1 MGFFFQSTLE
11 IVEKACNYIKELK
24 AKLENGIVSYLLQR
38 LWLKDPL
45 ITILIIYH
53 VFVLQVVCKRA
64 ASLLAFSDEELQKVR
79 LELDN
84 MRAERD
90 RLQEILKMA
99 GR

>member
-1 MGFFFQSTLE
+1 MTKGY
-11 IVEKACNYIKELK
+11 INYNFNNLSC
-24 AKLENGIVSYLLQR
+24 LDS
-38 LWLKDPL
+38 
-45 ITILIIYH
+45 
-53 VFVLQVVCKRA
+53 FVLQVVCKCA

-99 GR
+99 GREKKMGQETACDWEKK

>member
-1 MGFFFQSTLE
+1 MTKGY
-11 IVEKACNYIKELK
+11 INYNFNNLSC
-24 AKLENGIVSYLLQR
+24 LNS
-38 LWLKDPL
+38 
-45 ITILIIYH
+45 
-53 VFVLQVVCKRA
+53 FVLQVVCKHA

>member
-1 MGFFFQSTLE
+1 MNKGY
-11 IVEKACNYIKELK
+11 INYNINNLSC
-24 AKLENGIVSYLLQR
+24 LDS
-38 LWLKDPL
+38 
-45 ITILIIYH
+45 
-53 VFVLQVVCKRA
+53 FVLQVVCKRVA
-64 ASLLAFSDEELQKVR
+64 CLLAFSDEELQKVR

>member
-1 MGFFFQSTLE
+1 MNKGY
-11 IVEKACNYIKELK
+11 INYNINNLSC
-24 AKLENGIVSYLLQR
+24 LDS
-38 LWLKDPL
+38 
-45 ITILIIYH
+45 
-53 VFVLQVVCKRA
+53 FVLQVVCKRA
-64 ASLLAFSDEELQKVR
+64 GSLLAFSDEELQKVR

>member
-1 MGFFFQSTLE
+1 MNKGY
-11 IVEKACNYIKELK
+11 INYNI
-24 AKLENGIVSYLLQR
+24 N
-38 LWLKDPL
+38 
-45 ITILIIYH
+45 ILSCLDS
-53 VFVLQVVCKRA
+53 FVLQVVCERA
-64 ASLLAFSDEELQKVR
+64 GSLLAFSDEELQKVR

>member
-1 MGFFFQSTLE
+1 MNKGY
-11 IVEKACNYIKELK
+11 INYNI
-24 AKLENGIVSYLLQR
+24 N
-38 LWLKDPL
+38 
-45 ITILIIYH
+45 ILSCLDS
-53 VFVLQVVCKRA
+53 FVLQVVCKRA
-64 ASLLAFSDEELQKVR
+64 GSLLAFSDEELQKVR

>member
-1 MGFFFQSTLE
+1 MTKGS
-11 IVEKACNYIKELK
+11 INYNFNNLSC
-24 AKLENGIVSYLLQR
+24 LDS
-38 LWLKDPL
+38 
-45 ITILIIYH
+45 
-53 VFVLQVVCKRA
+53 FVLQVVCKCA

>member
-1 MGFFFQSTLE
+1 MTKGY
-11 IVEKACNYIKELK
+11 INYNFNNLSC
-24 AKLENGIVSYLLQR
+24 LDS
-38 LWLKDPL
+38 
-45 ITILIIYH
+45 
-53 VFVLQVVCKRA
+53 FVLQVVCKRA

-99 GR
+99 GREKKMGKKQHAIGKKNENIYKH

>member
-1 MGFFFQSTLE
+1 MTKGY
-11 IVEKACNYIKELK
+11 INYNFNNLSC
-24 AKLENGIVSYLLQR
+24 LDS
-38 LWLKDPL
+38 
-45 ITILIIYH
+45 
-53 VFVLQVVCKRA
+53 FVLQVVCKRA